1 MKEYGDEGFISLL
14 RERREETVRDIS
26 SGNVLIDGK
35 NIAFGERE
43 AIKGKMWLWM
53 PDEFGPLSKELARLK
68 YPNENRPDIIYTNKE
83 TTVNVTFSH
92 KREKL
97 KEGEEEEIRNYM
109 KEIVKRVQ
117 TSSEMIE
124 EGTVKTEE
132 GCLLVWFD
140 FVTSAIDTD
149 IYNLMFFSSLEG
161 RLLIGSCNCLEAD
174 RGDWKELF
182 LQMLGTARY
191 RTKQEGVK

>member
-1 MKEYGDEGFISLL
+1 MKEYGDEGFINLI
-14 RERREETVRDIS
+14 RERQEEAVWDIKA
-26 SGNVLIDGK
+26 GRVLVDGK
-35 NIAFGERE
+35 NIIFRERE
-43 AIKGKMWLWM
+43 VIKGKLWIWM
-53 PDEFGPLSKELARLK
+53 PDEFGPLSKDLARLK
-68 YPNENRPDIIYTNKE
+68 YPNENRPDVIYTNKE

-97 KEGEEEEIRNYM
+97 KEGEEEEIRDYM
-109 KEIVKRVQ
+109 KEVVRRVQ
-117 TSSEMIE
+117 PSSEMIE
-124 EGTVKTEE
+124 EGTVKSKEA
-132 GCLLVWFD
+132 CLAWFD
-140 FVTSAIDTD
+140 FVTPAIDAD
-149 IYNLMFFSSLEG
+149 IYNLMFFSSLGG

>member
-1 MKEYGDEGFISLL
+1 MKEYGDEGFINLI
-14 RERREETVRDIS
+14 RERREEAVWDIKAGS
-26 SGNVLIDGK
+26 VLVDGK
-35 NIAFGERE
+35 KIIFRERE
-43 AIKGKMWLWM
+43 VIKGKLWIRM
-53 PDEFGPLSKELARLK
+53 PDEFGPLSKDLARLK
-68 YPNENRPDIIYTNKE
+68 YPNENRPDVIYTNKE

-132 GCLLVWFD
+132 GCLLAWFD
-140 FVTSAIDTD
+140 FVTPAIDTD
-149 IYNLMFFSSLEG
+149 IYNLMFFSSLGG
-161 RLLIGSCNCLEAD
+161 RLLIGSCNCLDAD
-174 RGDWKELF
+174 REDWKEF
-182 LQMLGTARY
+182 FMQMLGTVRY
-191 RTKQEGVK
+191 CAKQEGVK

>member
-1 MKEYGDEGFISLL
+1 
-14 RERREETVRDIS
+14 
-26 SGNVLIDGK
+26 
-35 NIAFGERE
+35 
-43 AIKGKMWLWM
+43 
-53 PDEFGPLSKELARLK
+53 
-68 YPNENRPDIIYTNKE
+68 NKE

-132 GCLLVWFD
+132 GCLLAWFD
-140 FVTSAIDTD
+140 FVTPAIDTD
-149 IYNLMFFSSLEG
+149 IYNLMFFSSLGG
-161 RLLIGSCNCLEAD
+161 RLLIGSCNCLDAD
-174 RGDWKELF
+174 REDWKVF
-182 LQMLGTARY
+182 FMQMLGTVRY
-191 RTKQEGVK
+191 CAK

>member
-1 MKEYGDEGFISLL
+1 MKEYGDEGFINLI
-14 RERREETVRDIS
+14 RERQEEAVWDIKA
-26 SGNVLIDGK
+26 GRVLVDGK
-35 NIAFGERE
+35 NIIFRERE
-43 AIKGKMWLWM
+43 VIKGKLWIWM
-53 PDEFGPLSKELARLK
+53 PDEFGPLSKDLARLK
-68 YPNENRPDIIYTNKE
+68 YPNENRPDVIYTNKE

-132 GCLLVWFD
+132 GCFLAWFD
-140 FVTSAIDTD
+140 FVTPAIDTD
-149 IYNLMFFSSLEG
+149 IYNLMFFSSLGG
-161 RLLIGSCNCLEAD
+161 RLLIGSCNCLDAD
-174 RGDWKELF
+174 REDWKVF
-182 LQMLGTARY
+182 FMQMLGTVRY
-191 RTKQEGVK
+191 CAK

>member
-1 MKEYGDEGFISLL
+1 MKEYGDEGFINLL
-14 RERREETVRDIS
+14 RERREGAVKDIKAGS
-26 SGNVLIDGK
+26 VLVDGK
-35 NIAFGERE
+35 NIAFCERE
-43 AIKGKMWLWM
+43 VIKGKLWMWM

-97 KEGEEEEIRNYM
+97 KEGEEEEIRSYM

-124 EGTVKTEE
+124 EGTVKAEE
-132 GCLLVWFD
+132 GCLAWFD
-140 FVTSAIDTD
+140 FMVPAIDTD
-149 IYNLMFFSSLEG
+149 IYNLMFFSSLRG
-161 RLLIGSCNCLEAD
+161 QLLMGSCNCLDAD
-174 RGDWKELF
+174 REDWKELF
-182 LQMLGTARY
+182 VQMLETVRY
-191 RTKQEGVK
+191 RSLDR

>member
-1 MKEYGDEGFISLL
+1 MKEYGDEGFINLI
-14 RERREETVRDIS
+14 RERQEEAVWDIKA
-26 SGNVLIDGK
+26 GRVLVDGK
-35 NIAFGERE
+35 NIIFRERE
-43 AIKGKMWLWM
+43 VIKGKLWIWM
-53 PDEFGPLSKELARLK
+53 PDEFGPLSKDLARLK
-68 YPNENRPDIIYTNKE
+68 YPNENRPDVIYTNKE

-132 GCLLVWFD
+132 GCLLAWFD
-140 FVTSAIDTD
+140 FVTPAIDTD
-149 IYNLMFFSSLEG
+149 IYNLMFFSSLGG
-161 RLLIGSCNCLEAD
+161 RLLIGSCNCLDAD
-174 RGDWKELF
+174 REDWKVF
-182 LQMLGTARY
+182 FMQMLGTVRY
-191 RTKQEGVK
+191 CAKQEGVK